1 MKLSR
6 PPRPPGPPLP
16 PPPNIIF
23 VNHALDKSTLSQ
35 TIESE
40 KEKLYN
46 KFLHSHVLNFYEYAL
61 QSERDASKR
70 VKCDLI
76 NLENINYL
84 FLFNENV
91 KQNVVM
97 VTRSTTISTTWTT
110 MNPASTILSNIFEL
124 DLLPS
129 RNRTKTQLK
138 SISVYR
144 NKKLKKLEIDNETV
158 FRFLNATNLNRNLM
172 SNTTTTT
179 TTQNIFTNSTNFH
192 QISKENNENSNLND
206 LFDQIYSNQA
216 MFLYKMLLIPS
227 VILVLV
233 LLLACIALITKK

>member
-1 MKLSR
+1 MPTFS
-6 PPRPPGPPLP
+6 
-16 PPPNIIF
+16 
-23 VNHALDKSTLSQ
+23 KS
-35 TIESE
+35 IESE

-46 KFLHSHVLNFYEYAL
+46 NFLHSHVLNFYEYAL

-84 FLFNENV
+84 FLHNENV

-97 VTRSTTISTTWTT
+97 VTKSTTISTTWTT
-110 MNPASTILSNIFEL
+110 KYTTSAIFSNIFEL

-158 FRFLNATNLNRNLM
+158 FRFFNTTNSNTNLI

-179 TTQNIFTNSTNFH
+179 TTQNIFTKSTNFH
-192 QISKENNENSNLND
+192 QVSKENNDNSNLND

-216 MFLYKMLLIPS
+216 MFVYKMLLIPS

-233 LLLACIALITKK
+233 LLLACVALITKKYD